1 MKKALKILVLVF
13 VISVLAMTV
22 VACDVDCPN
31 GHTWDGGTVTKQPT
45 CTEAGERTYTCAVCG
60 TTRTAAVEALGHSY
74 NYVPEVPADC
84 ESAGT
89 AAHYTCS
96 RCDKLFVSQNGE
108 MKEVTA
114 EELVVTA
121 NHSWDSGIVTKYP
134 TCTEAGEKT
143 YTCLSCGETKTEA
156 VAAAGHDYGEEIAE
170 VPATC
175 TTSGTAAHYECAN
188 CHKLFVGAEGEK
200 TQVTVAEITL
210 APAHSFDDGVVTTQP
225 TCQATG
231 IKTYTCSACHATH
244 TELVPATGH
253 DYGDEIAEVPATCTK
268 TGTAAHYQCASCG
281 KLFVDDNGVK
291 KEVTANELVIA
302 LVAHSYDEGTVTTQ
316 PTCEKDGVKTFACT
330 ACGHTYTEKVSATG
344 HNYGD
349 EIAEVAATCTA
360 TGTKA
365 HYECANC
372 GKLFVDVNG
381 RKIQVTENYLTIALV
396 PHTVVTDEAVEPTCT
411 ATGLTE
417 GKKCSVCGEIL
428 TAQEEIPAKGH
439 SYDNGVVTTQPTCT
453 EKGEKTFT
461 CTVCGA
467 TKTEEVA
474 ELGHDIVHH
483 EAKTPTCTE
492 KGWEAYDTCSRCG
505 YTTYKEIEAKGHTEE
520 VMPAVEPTCTEAGT
534 EAHYECSTCHT
545 LFVDKDGVKTEVT
558 AEELVIAAK
567 GHSYGE
573 LITEVAATCTTA
585 GTKAHYKCSA
595 CDTLFVEENGEKKQ
609 VTAEDLAIPATGHT
623 YNAAETHSNKCVNC
637 DNEITFEEIVAI
649 IKGLANK
656 EETTDTYLLKGV
668 VTDFDSFHNPYITVE
683 GTSDTVLCYYLH
695 EGTHDEVTYYPDDLE
710 IGYTITV
717 VGPLKKFNPDL
728 EIEDGNLIGAISP
741 QRTVTLEAVT
751 NGTVDVVGEG
761 SFPTTA
767 HDGDKISFTVT
778 ANDGYK
784 VASVTVNGTAITADA
799 DGTYTATVNGNTTIK
814 VEIVEDSVVVPEA
827 ELVLTLTA
835 ETMEMNSDGYAD
847 NNGDHVV
854 GEYTVTSNQVY
865 KKNGGTDLQWQKN
878 NGSLTLTGTFCKV
891 IINYTQGS
899 YTLTVNNK
907 PYSGTTANGQI
918 IFDFGSDITG
928 EYIIKV
934 GNATGY
940 VSSIEFYA
948 MPACAHEVD
957 NWSPNYDGTHSGECT
972 ICGETVTEDCT
983 YQDGKCTVC
992 EAAQPSHSITV
1003 EIANGRVTAADDTE
1017 MPSSALVGTNVS
1029 FKVIV
1034 NDGYVLSKVIVDGE
1048 EIEATNDIYTITVN
1062 ADVTITV
1069 EIISAASAPVA
1080 TFTLGNNGATSHYD
1094 GTSAENEYT
1103 ESNGGYT
1110 LKLTGLSNVYK
1121 NARDD
1126 EGNGCLKLGT
1136 GSKTGKFTFTV
1147 ADDVKTVKIYVAK
1160 YKANKT
1166 SVTINGTT
1174 YDLTKNSSDGEYDCI
1189 EIDVSSNKTI
1199 TLESNK
1205 RCMVNTIEFY
1215 A

>member
-1 MKKALKILVLVF
+1 MF
-13 VISVLAMTV
+13 V
-22 VACDVDCPN
+22 DK
-31 GHTWDGGTVTKQPT
+31 DGVK
-45 CTEAGERTYTCAVCG
+45 TEA
-60 TTRTAAVEALGHSY
+60 
-74 NYVPEVPADC
+74 
-84 ESAGT
+84 
-89 AAHYTCS
+89 
-96 RCDKLFVSQNGE
+96 
-108 MKEVTA
+108 TA
-114 EELVVTA
+114 EELV
-121 NHSWDSGIVTKYP
+121 
-134 TCTEAGEKT
+134 
-143 YTCLSCGETKTEA
+143 
-156 VAAAGHDYGEEIAE
+156 IA
-170 VPATC
+170 
-175 TTSGTAAHYECAN
+175 
-188 CHKLFVGAEGEK
+188 
-200 TQVTVAEITL
+200 
-210 APAHSFDDGVVTTQP
+210 
-225 TCQATG
+225 
-231 IKTYTCSACHATH
+231 
-244 TELVPATGH
+244 
-253 DYGDEIAEVPATCTK
+253 
-268 TGTAAHYQCASCG
+268 
-281 KLFVDDNGVK
+281 
-291 KEVTANELVIA
+291 
-302 LVAHSYDEGTVTTQ
+302 
-316 PTCEKDGVKTFACT
+316 
-330 ACGHTYTEKVSATG
+330 
-344 HNYGD
+344 
-349 EIAEVAATCTA
+349 
-360 TGTKA
+360 
-365 HYECANC
+365 
-372 GKLFVDVNG
+372 
-381 RKIQVTENYLTIALV
+381 
-396 PHTVVTDEAVEPTCT
+396 
-411 ATGLTE
+411 
-417 GKKCSVCGEIL
+417 
-428 TAQEEIPAKGH
+428 AKGH
-439 SYDNGVVTTQPTCT
+439 QYDDGVVTTQPTCT

-1166 SVTINGTT
+1166 SVTINGEN

-1199 TLESNK
+1199 TWKAIN
-1205 RCMVNTIEFY
+1205 VVW
-1215 A
+1215 